1 MRKHNAF
8 TVVLAS
14 GVLVLSA
21 CAPKNFQALD
31 GIAGDTTSAVG
42 CSDFESKSW
51 DAVNKYLIEQQSMPT
66 AEELRDHLRV
76 SLKSI
81 KAPAES
87 TTPEKLEALAK
98 EIDALYEIMLTD
110 APKMEKVQDSQTLLE
125 VLSAME
131 IGDRTTESKV
141 ELQEKVTAQ
150 FAKIKAQA
158 TAMGVQCGAPQTP
171 TPAPGSSDQP
181 TSVDPGVEK
190 ITTNLALP
198 VYGARF
204 AMATAYQTCQ
214 ALSEPAMSASTP
226 DIEDAAIKIT
236 GKHSDGV
243 GSKREIAS
251 VTALL
256 RSHPYYKNVNS
267 YGASC
272 LNGRAYPMIY
282 DYGGKPAVTTGLTS
296 YLNFF
301 KNAGDGTSVLGTDCS
316 GLIYTALATS
326 GLRIAPGKTMK
337 ATGVSG
343 VSSTMYVEPQKNGL
357 SCLAKITVTA
367 KSDLKAG
374 DIVAVPG
381 HVLMVD
387 TVGADPFGLNGVK
400 TADGCSNVSA
410 KDFDFVI
417 IQSSPSKNA
426 VGINRFQAKDYLPT
440 SDKMRATLEKYAY
453 YSCLARV
460 NNKSYTPNLGTGSV
474 IRHSLTSTCMG
485 SRIKMT
491 QEACVESCPQLVK

>member
-1 MRKHNAF
+1 MRKINVF
-8 TVVLAS
+8 TAVLAF
-14 GVLVLSA
+14 GVLMLSA

-51 DAVNKYLIEQQSMPT
+51 DAVNKYLVEQQAMPT
-66 AEELRDHLRV
+66 AEELRGRLRV
-76 SLKSI
+76 SLKSLNV
-81 KAPAES
+81 PAES
-87 TTPEKLEALAK
+87 ATPEKVEALAR

-131 IGDRTTESKV
+131 VGDRTTESKAQ
-141 ELQEKVTAQ
+141 LQEKITTQ

-158 TAMGVQCGAPQTP
+158 AAMDVQCGAPP
-171 TPAPGSSDQP
+171 TPE
-181 TSVDPGVEK
+181 VDPGVEK
-190 ITTNLALP
+190 IQTSLALP

-214 ALSEPAMSASTP
+214 ALSEPVMSTSTP

-243 GSKREIAS
+243 GNMRVIAS
-251 VTALL
+251 TTALL
-256 RSHPYYKNVNS
+256 RSHPYYKNVDN

-282 DYGGKPAVTTGLTS
+282 DYGGKPAVTAGLTS

-301 KNAGDGTSVLGTDCS
+301 KNAGNGTSVLGTDCS
-316 GLIYTALATS
+316 GLIYTALATA
-326 GLRIAPGKTMK
+326 GLRIAPGKNMK
-337 ATGVSG
+337 ATGVNG

-357 SCLAKITVTA
+357 SCLAKITVTS

-387 TVGADPFGLNGVK
+387 TIGADPFGLNDVK
-400 TADGCSNVSA
+400 TVEGCARVAA
-410 KDFDFVI
+410 KDFDFVV

-426 VGINRFQAKDYLPT
+426 VGMNRFQAKDYLPT
-440 SDKMRATLEKYAY
+440 SDKMRVTLEKYAY

-474 IRHSLTSTCMG
+474 IRHSLVPTCMG

-491 QEACVESCPQLVK
+491 QEACVESCPQLVR